1 MTFYG
6 NLFGKMIWDLNSVIR
21 PSCTKSSVRPNKL
34 GDFCKVDRR
43 LQTRHKWASFHIYK
57 FRLILFQWFL
67 LISFWFY
74 NRILAAII
82 IHDFIGFYRI
92 TVNHDVNPLLRIC
105 FLFDGLFKNTWEL
118 FGYLFKTSSFLK
130 TISYSI
136 MYLWKYLF
144 ICLLTCS

>member
-82 IHDFIGFYRI
+82 IYDFIGFYRI

-105 FLFDGLFKNTWEL
+105 YFFIFLYIWNYIWIVQWPVSNFLFMPKKTIIMNLWN
-118 FGYLFKTSSFLK
+118 YLFVCF
-130 TISYSI
+130 
-136 MYLWKYLF
+136 
-144 ICLLTCS
+144 LTC